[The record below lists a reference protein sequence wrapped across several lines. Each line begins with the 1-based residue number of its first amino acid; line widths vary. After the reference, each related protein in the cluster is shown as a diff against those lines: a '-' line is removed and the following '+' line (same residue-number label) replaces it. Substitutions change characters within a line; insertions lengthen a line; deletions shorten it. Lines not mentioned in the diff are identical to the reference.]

1 MDGFADDAKSAV
13 NRLAAALLL
22 ALLLHLTLLLVAPLD
37 WRVLPFPAPHR
48 FEVVLLPPMER
59 PAPQTPLA
67 VAEIVALP
75 EPTPSQLEPVLPP
88 KWVAET
94 PPPLPTPPAHHS
106 IKPVAPSVK
115 PATPPPKKLVAP
127 SVKSATPP
135 PKKPAAPPVKPVAL
149 LPKKPA
155 APPRIKPRPVSLPKS
170 TPLSAE
176 SASNHPVQRPAGSG
190 RTRPANNLPS
200 RLDSAALLSQI
211 AGIEAEHQHREALE
225 IRSKRVSPTDT
236 QSPEGFYI
244 AAWVRKVEQIGAMNF
259 PPIARKLDLNAGPT
273 LDVAIRAD
281 GSLQEV
287 LVVRSSGHAEL
298 DQAAQQIVRLGA
310 PYAPFPPQLRQRYDV
325 LRIARPWR
333 FDAGGRIQSH

>member
-1 MDGFADDAKSAV
+1 MDGFADDAKSAA

-22 ALLLHLTLLLVAPLD
+22 ALLLHLTVLLVAPLN
-37 WRVLPFPAPHR
+37 WRVLPFPTPHR
-48 FEVVLLPPMER
+48 FEVVLLPPVER

-88 KWVAET
+88 KLVAET
-94 PPPLPTPPAHHS
+94 PPPLPTPPAPPAHHS
-106 IKPVAPSVK
+106 IKP
-115 PATPPPKKLVAP
+115 VAP

-155 APPRIKPRPVSLPKS
+155 APPRVKPRPVSLPKS
-170 TPLSAE
+170 TPLSTE
-176 SASNHPVQRPAGSG
+176 PASNHPVQRPAGSG
-190 RTRPANNLPS
+190 RARLTNNLPS

>member
-1 MDGFADDAKSAV
+1 MDGFADDAKSAA

-22 ALLLHLTLLLVAPLD
+22 ALLLHLTVLLVAPLD
-37 WRVLPFPAPHR
+37 WRVLSFPAPHR
-48 FEVVLLPPMER
+48 FEVVLLPPVER

-67 VAEIVALP
+67 VAELVDLP
-75 EPTPSQLEPVLPP
+75 APTPSQLEPALPP
-88 KWVAET
+88 EPVAET
-94 PPPLPTPPAHHS
+94 PPLPATPIQPPLPPIHPALHS
-106 IKPVAPSVK
+106 IKP
-115 PATPPPKKLVAP
+115 VAP

-135 PKKPAAPPVKPVAL
+135 PKKPVTPPVKPVAL

-155 APPRIKPRPVSLPKS
+155 APPRVKPRPVSLPKS
-170 TPLSAE
+170 TPLSTE
-176 SASNHPVQRPAGSG
+176 PASNHPVQRPAGSG
-190 RTRPANNLPS
+190 RARPTNNLPS

>member
-1 MDGFADDAKSAV
+1 MDGFADDDKSAG

-48 FEVVLLPPMER
+48 FEVVLLPPVER

-94 PPPLPTPPAHHS
+94 PPPLPTPPAPPAHHS

-115 PATPPPKKLVAP
+115 P
-127 SVKSATPP
+127 ATPP

-155 APPRIKPRPVSLPKS
+155 APPRVKPRPVSLPKS
-170 TPLSAE
+170 TPLSSE

-190 RTRPANNLPS
+190 RTRPTNNLPS